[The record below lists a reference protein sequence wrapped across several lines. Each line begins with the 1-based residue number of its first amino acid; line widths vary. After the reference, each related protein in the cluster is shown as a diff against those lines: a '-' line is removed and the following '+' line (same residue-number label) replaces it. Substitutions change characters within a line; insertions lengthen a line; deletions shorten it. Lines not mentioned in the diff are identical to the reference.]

1 MLVDIIIE
9 GIGVVVGVVLAVVL
23 AEYIDY
29 RQEAAKKRKKSLIA
43 WLRGIVAVWLT
54 TSLAGARLRGR
65 LWGIRDKE

>member
-29 RQEAAKKRKKSLIA
+29 RQEAAKKRKKSLSA
-43 WLRGIVAVWLT
+43 WLRGIVAAWLT
-54 TSLAGARLRGR
+54 ASLAAARLRGR
-65 LWGIRDKE
+65 LWGIKDKE